1 MYHAESIRAFNNL
14 NRVKQSLVG
23 GTSFSLGGL
32 AVDIQ
37 GKDSIGN
44 LVQEWLGQWFSVNNY
59 NITPGNASQQYPDFY
74 VGDEEHL
81 LEVKVFN
88 SCNSPAFDIAN
99 FEAYCASLAET
110 PSRLLT
116 DYLIL
121 SYSII
126 NHNLQ
131 IENIWLKKVWE
142 ITGASRDYPLKC
154 QVKYRDRN
162 TINETCSIVNIRPI
176 TWYSISPTSTL
187 PFQNSTEFVNA
198 LYSTQQAY
206 RGYSNQGVFNTNSNI

>member
-1 MYHAESIRAFNNL
+1 MYHAESIRAFNHL
-14 NRVKQSLVG
+14 NSVRQSLVG

-37 GKDSIGN
+37 GRDSIGN
-44 LVQEWLGQWFSVNNY
+44 LVQEWLGQWFSINNY
-59 NITPGNASQQYPDFY
+59 NITPGNASQAYPDFY

-110 PSRLLT
+110 PSRLLS

-121 SYSII
+121 SYSIT
-126 NHNLQ
+126 NHNLR

-142 ITGASRDYPLKC
+142 ITGSSSDYPLKC

-162 TINETCSIVNIRPI
+162 TINETSSIVNVRPI
-176 TWYSISPTSTL
+176 TWYSNNPNSAQ
-187 PFQNSTEFVNA
+187 PFQNSAQFVNA
-198 LYSTQQAY
+198 LYSTQLAY
-206 RGYSNQGVFNTNSNI
+206 RGYSNQDIFNTNSNV